1 MRPTVASTMVWT
13 RFLVVTD
20 LFNTEYP
27 RVGGNSNKISFDG
40 AFVTRDIRSIVLGT
54 VLHIIR
60 CERRLDANGDTLQKA
75 AKGCKRRPAMKEDTL
90 RERRKAGKFT
100 QTLKAAQS
108 STMLIILLKAGNIA
122 VISKASGR

>member
-1 MRPTVASTMVWT
+1 MIRT

-20 LFNTEYP
+20 LFNTEYR

-100 QTLKAAQS
+100 QTLKVAQS

-122 VISKASGR
+122 VISRRLEDNN